1 MAVLLDD
8 EGREMFSLSAV
19 CDGSPCISVAV
30 QDPISNAFVLRFV
43 AQRPGALR
51 LRVNNVRLPLCK
63 YVIQRQML
71 LPGQP
76 WDDVTAGKR
85 INDITLLRNVGE
97 YDIYR

>member
-19 CDGSPCISVAV
+19 CDGSPCISMAV
-30 QDPISNAFVLRFV
+30 PDPISNSFVLRFV

-51 LRVNNVRLPLCK
+51 LRVNIVRLPWC
-63 YVIQRQML
+63 YYTIQRQTL

-76 WDDVTAGKR
+76 WDDVKAGEH
-85 INDITLLRNVGE
+85 INDINTSHNIGE